1 VCGERFGGFADEVAM
16 NFNGRWVPMEVMD
29 TIVLLWA
36 IAAILVVFVLFRVMR
51 VVHPKKTHSV
61 KQQKNVHRKR
71 NGKHK

>member
-1 VCGERFGGFADEVAM
+1 M

-36 IAAILVVFVLFRVMR
+36 IAAILVAFVLFRVMR
-51 VVHPKKTHSV
+51 VVRPKKTHHV